1 VVPWEGGEM
10 RKVSWDRKGGPL
22 AAFADGYRADL
33 VRLGFTANSVV
44 THVVLMG
51 QLSRWMAQAGV
62 RVDELAPARI
72 DEFLDS
78 RRAGGQRRVPT
89 ARTLVP
95 LLACLR
101 RRGSSA
107 RRRQARRPS

>member
-1 VVPWEGGEM
+1 M

-51 QLSRWMAQAGV
+51 QLSHWMAQASASWRPWSAAASAV
-62 RVDELAPARI
+62 SSAD
-72 DEFLDS
+72 
-78 RRAGGQRRVPT
+78 PT
-89 ARTLVP
+89 SSMP
-95 LLACLR
+95 
-101 RRGSSA
+101 SSA
-107 RRRQARRPS
+107 RQASASNPRRPNERILAFQPL